1 MPHTGV
7 SQKICTRGRS
17 SLDPPRRKLGRSDL
31 FRVII
36 AGYTHPC
43 YSKERKKERELFAP
57 FKINDKKNCLMIS
70 FHSFMF
76 KKYLSFCIENSDLH
90 LHSGNNLLILYAA
103 HSSLTSTSSYH
114 SLAIVPSYHLSNAY
128 VIRGNNHNTQIKSQ
142 INMRAS
148 QGLNLLPVTIKV

>member
-43 YSKERKKERELFAP
+43 YNKERKKERERELFAHE
-57 FKINDKKNCLMIS
+57 KICLMIP

-90 LHSGNNLLILYAA
+90 LQSGNNLLILYAV
-103 HSSLTSTSSYH
+103 HSSLISTSSYH
-114 SLAIVPSYHLSNAY
+114 SLAIVPFYHLSNAQ

>member
-43 YSKERKKERELFAP
+43 YKKERQKERERERALFAP
-57 FKINDKKNCLMIS
+57 FKINDKKICLMIP
-70 FHSFMF
+70 FHSSMF

-90 LHSGNNLLILYAA
+90 LHSGNNLLILYAV
-103 HSSLTSTSSYH
+103 HSSLTSTSSYD
-114 SLAIVPSYHLSNAY
+114 SL
-128 VIRGNNHNTQIKSQ
+128 
-142 INMRAS
+142 
-148 QGLNLLPVTIKV
+148 

>member
-43 YSKERKKERELFAP
+43 YSKERKKEREFFAP

-76 KKYLSFCIENSDLH
+76 KKYLSFWIENSDLH
-90 LHSGNNLLILYAA
+90 LHSGNNLLILYAV
-103 HSSLTSTSSYH
+103 HSSLISTSSYH
-114 SLAIVPSYHLSNAY
+114 SLAIVPFYHLSNAY
-128 VIRGNNHNTQIKSQ
+128 VIRGNNHNIQIKSQ